1 MHFQFKTCFYFKTE
15 REEEIQVRKTDITD
29 KIGDFNLMSQKHWKS
44 NKNWIHCSV
53 IIWRQDGQRKHGG
66 EGAKARQE
74 REKITSTVGWFRKS
88 CNIATA
94 RKQKQMS
101 HGSHISHPLP
111 PSLPIHQSALL
122 SPCSHSPDELATI
135 FSFLSPLLLCSHYMF
150 FLLLCFPQTAL
161 FPSLSLSFSPPPPSL
176 SGCPELSDYCSS
188 QTTAPSGLIPHLQV
202 WCQPLGQ
209 RVVLQP
215 ACRQHLVLRWTWLG
229 CTQWTGRKKRLE
241 KECCRLILLSRAQWW
256 GEWVE
261 WYGDNV

>member
-74 REKITSTVGWFRKS
+74 RKKITSTVGWSRKS

-111 PSLPIHQSALL
+111 PSLPIHHSALL

-161 FPSLSLSFSPPPPSL
+161 FPSLSLSFSPTPPLWMSRTVWLLLKPDYSPQWAHSTSPGL
-176 SGCPELSDYCSS
+176 MPTTRPASGVTASM
-188 QTTAPSGLIPHLQV
+188 QTAPGTPLDLIRMHAVDWKEEEAGKGMLQV
-202 WCQPLGQ
+202 NTPVQSSVMG
-209 RVVLQP
+209 
-215 ACRQHLVLRWTWLG
+215 G
-229 CTQWTGRKKRLE
+229 M
-241 KECCRLILLSRAQWW
+241 SRMIWW
-256 GEWVE
+256 
-261 WYGDNV
+261 

>member
-74 REKITSTVGWFRKS
+74 RKKITSTVGWSRKS

-111 PSLPIHQSALL
+111 PYPSFCFTFPLL
-122 SPCSHSPDELATI
+122 SFSRWVGHYLFISFSLAPLFPLHVFPSP
-135 FSFLSPLLLCSHYMF
+135 
-150 FLLLCFPQTAL
+150 L
-161 FPSLSLSFSPPPPSL
+161 FPSNCSFSFSLSVLLPPLPLWMSRTVWLLLKPDYSPQWAHSTSPGLMPTTRPA
-176 SGCPELSDYCSS
+176 SGVTASM
-188 QTTAPSGLIPHLQV
+188 QTAPGTPLDLIRMHAVDWKEEEAGKGMLQV
-202 WCQPLGQ
+202 NTPVQSSVMG
-209 RVVLQP
+209 
-215 ACRQHLVLRWTWLG
+215 G
-229 CTQWTGRKKRLE
+229 M
-241 KECCRLILLSRAQWW
+241 SRMIWW
-256 GEWVE
+256 
-261 WYGDNV
+261 

>member
-74 REKITSTVGWFRKS
+74 RKKITSTVGWSRKS

-111 PSLPIHQSALL
+111 PSLPIHHSALL

-161 FPSLSLSFSPPPPSL
+161 FPSLSLSFSPPPPL
-176 SGCPELSDYCSS
+176 PLWMSGTVWLLLKPDYSPQWAHS
-188 QTTAPSGLIPHLQV
+188 TFLGLMPTTRPASGVTASMQTAPGTPLDLIRMHAVDWKEEEAGKGMLQV
-202 WCQPLGQ
+202 NTPVQSSVMG
-209 RVVLQP
+209 
-215 ACRQHLVLRWTWLG
+215 G
-229 CTQWTGRKKRLE
+229 M
-241 KECCRLILLSRAQWW
+241 SRMIWW
-256 GEWVE
+256 
-261 WYGDNV
+261 